1 MKAVQERAQKT
12 RLKIIQTALD
22 LFHKQG
28 VNATSVDEIL
38 EKSGTGKSQFYHY
51 FKSKDDLIH
60 GVVQNFYETLCS
72 KKLPI
77 KYDIKTWQDLEEWF
91 NFFIQFQKSIGC
103 ERGCPM
109 ATIGYELT
117 KQQEPV
123 RREISLIFE
132 FTVNCLAAFFIN
144 LKTEGKLRK
153 SVDPN
158 ALAELCFLTMQG
170 GMVVSKIKKETTSF
184 ENSVNHIISYLKSLA
199 K

>member
-1 MKAVQERAQKT
+1 MKAIQVRAQKT

-91 NFFIQFQKSIGC
+91 NFFIQFQKSIDC
-103 ERGCPM
+103 TRGCPM

-117 KQQEPV
+117 KQQEAV

-132 FTVNCLAAFFIN
+132 FTVNCLSTFFVN
-144 LKTEGKLRK
+144 LKAEGKLRK
-153 SVDPN
+153 SVDPH

-170 GMVVSKIKKETTSF
+170 GMIVSKIKKETTSF
-184 ENSVNHIISYLKSLA
+184 ETSIKHIISYLKSLA
-199 K
+199 